1 MASMVFSIFN
11 PNRGSLFLNVNI
23 MDEKKLEDMSKEA
36 LIEIVKSLQAKRDEL
51 VEENIELR
59 KFVEYVRSLK
69 THADFNRLRN
79 IVTATNKKFN

>member
-1 MASMVFSIFN
+1 MADK
-11 PNRGSLFLNVNI
+11 P
-23 MDEKKLEDMSKEA
+23 LEDFTKEELLDYVKA
-36 LIEIVKSLQAKRDEL
+36 LLKTKDEL